1 MSDTPR
7 SDAAIGQY
15 PHGNAVE
22 LECRQLE
29 RELNDALR
37 WKSEHLAVES
47 WWAKIDAHVR
57 KSPDCALGRSVA
69 EVALEFLEERD
80 RLKAKL
86 KLEKPNPFP
95 DGTDASDLW
104 NMREDAYLAEIAAL
118 RQRLTIV
125 KSAAE
130 ASVDRAHTQGVMDSI
145 LRQEI
150 GRLKDEVAELI
161 KDRERLDKAEAERW
175 QMTYNQRA
183 AGFLIQEQH
192 RVVGHIGRGT
202 TLRAAIDEAMGVK

>member
-7 SDAAIGQY
+7 TDAVAR
-15 PHGNAVE
+15 AVGAAAMRWKGRE
-22 LECRQLE
+22 IDVVTFCEQAESALDDLRKIE
-29 RELNDALR
+29 RELNETKNQVRILYAAYQSESALTTR
-37 WKSEHLAVES
+37 
-47 WWAKIDAHVR
+47 
-57 KSPDCALGRSVA
+57 
-69 EVALEFLEERD
+69 
-80 RLKAKL
+80 
-86 KLEKPNPFP
+86 LEKHA
-95 DGTDASDLW
+95 TDL
-104 NMREDAYLAEIAAL
+104 E
-118 RQRLTIV
+118 QRLTIV

-150 GRLKDEVAELI
+150 GRLMDEVAELI

-175 QMTYNQRA
+175 QMTYDQRA

>member
-161 KDRERLDKAEAERW
+161 KDRERLDWLVSKIAYQPAADGMRWATLNWCIEADSLSPA
-175 QMTYNQRA
+175 T
-183 AGFLIQEQH
+183 IH
-192 RVVGHIGRGT
+192 D
-202 TLRAAIDEAMGVK
+202 AIDAAMEAKP